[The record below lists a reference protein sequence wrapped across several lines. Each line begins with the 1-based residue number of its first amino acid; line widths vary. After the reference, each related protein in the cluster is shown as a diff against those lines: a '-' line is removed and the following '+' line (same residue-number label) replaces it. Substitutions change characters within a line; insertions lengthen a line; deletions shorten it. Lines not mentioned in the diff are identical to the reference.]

1 MNALNQFIPD
11 TEPERQFYFIE
22 KASELIKRQAKENG
36 KPLTYFIQT
45 FGCQMNSRDSEKL
58 AGILEKVGYV
68 PCEEEDKADFVI
80 YNTCSIRENANTRVY
95 GRLGHLN
102 AIKKKR
108 KSLKVALCG
117 CMMQEPDEIEKVR
130 TQFKFVDIV
139 FGTHNIFKLAEL
151 IFNSFEAE
159 GTIIDIWKDTDK
171 IVEDIPNV
179 RKYPFKSGVN
189 ITFGCNNFCTYCI
202 VPYVRGRERS
212 REPKEIIREVER
224 FVADG
229 VKEVMLLGQNVN
241 SYGKNLDNPITFAE
255 LINAVANVEGL
266 ERVRFMTPHP
276 KDFSDELIDVIAANK
291 KICRHI
297 HLPLQSGSS
306 RILKAMNRRYTK
318 EGYLALV
325 DKIRTKLP
333 DVALTTDIIVGFPG
347 ETEEDFN
354 DTIDVV
360 RKAEFDSA
368 FTFIYSKRI
377 GTPAAVMDNQIP
389 EEITKERFSRL
400 LAVVNECAT
409 KRCGLDRG
417 KTLPVLVEDV
427 NEQNP
432 ELLTGRLSNNTL
444 VHFAGSKELIGQI
457 VNVKLNESKGFY
469 YLGEKE

>member
-1 MNALNQFIPD
+1 MNSLNQFIPD

-108 KSLKVALCG
+108 KSLKIALCG

-189 ITFGCNNFCTYCI
+189 ITFGCNNFCTY
-202 VPYVRGRERS
+202 
-212 REPKEIIREVER
+212 
-224 FVADG
+224 
-229 VKEVMLLGQNVN
+229 
-241 SYGKNLDNPITFAE
+241 
-255 LINAVANVEGL
+255 
-266 ERVRFMTPHP
+266 
-276 KDFSDELIDVIAANK
+276 
-291 KICRHI
+291 
-297 HLPLQSGSS
+297 
-306 RILKAMNRRYTK
+306 
-318 EGYLALV
+318 
-325 DKIRTKLP
+325 
-333 DVALTTDIIVGFPG
+333 
-347 ETEEDFN
+347 
-354 DTIDVV
+354 
-360 RKAEFDSA
+360 
-368 FTFIYSKRI
+368 
-377 GTPAAVMDNQIP
+377 
-389 EEITKERFSRL
+389 
-400 LAVVNECAT
+400 
-409 KRCGLDRG
+409 
-417 KTLPVLVEDV
+417 
-427 NEQNP
+427 
-432 ELLTGRLSNNTL
+432 
-444 VHFAGSKELIGQI
+444 
-457 VNVKLNESKGFY
+457 
-469 YLGEKE
+469 